1 MRAVVLAF
9 ALLLAACT
17 APGAPVAAV
26 EPAAPA
32 AVTEAS
38 ACADKGGTIR
48 PVCRRQIATCVIAYK
63 DAGKA
68 CTDGAQCDGHCLYKD
83 DPPAGAGALTGQ
95 CQADSNP
102 CGCRTTLTAGQPTT
116 ICVD

>member
-1 MRAVVLAF
+1 MRAVVVAF

-17 APGAPVAAV
+17 APGAPVAGV

-32 AVTEAS
+32 AVSEAS
-38 ACADKGGTIR
+38 ACADRGGTIR
-48 PVCRRQIATCVIAYK
+48 PVCRRQIATCVIAYT

-68 CTDGAQCDGHCLYKD
+68 CTDGAQCDGHCLFKG
-83 DPPAGAGALTGQ
+83 DPPVGDAPLAGQ
-95 CQADSNP
+95 CQANSDP
-102 CGCRTTLTAGQPTT
+102 CGCRTMLTGGQPTT